1 MLIEDARA
9 MASSASTNVSARQPS
24 AAPPLRIVHCFRAPV
39 GGLFRHVRDLAGAQ
53 AKAGHQVGI
62 VCDSSTGGA
71 FEESILDSM
80 RPSLSLGI
88 RRFPMRREIAPSDIA
103 ATWRMMREVRSFNPD
118 ILHAHG
124 AKGGA
129 YARTIGTLLRASGS
143 RVARIYTPHGGSL
156 HYAAGSLK
164 GRVYFA
170 AERALGWMTD
180 AYIFVSQ
187 YEADAFAA
195 KVSATKKPVTIARN
209 GLQPDEFEPVTAL
222 PDARDFLFIGTMRDL
237 KGPDV
242 FIKALAAVAGPSGA
256 APTAVMVGSGD
267 DKPRYEAMVAERRL
281 PVVFRDPMPAR
292 QGFALA
298 RAVVVPS
305 RAESMPYIVLEAIAA
320 GVPLI
325 ATRVGGV
332 PEIFGS
338 ESGRLVAPG
347 NVERLANAMT
357 ATAASPADARYA
369 AGRLRE
375 TIRARFSVD
384 AMAAAIEGAYRQVT
398 PH

>member
-1 MLIEDARA
+1 
-9 MASSASTNVSARQPS
+9 MASGAATTMRARQP
-24 AAPPLRIVHCFRAPV
+24 AVTRPLRIVHCFRAPV
-39 GGLFRHVRDLAGAQ
+39 GGLFRHVRDLAEAQ

-71 FEESILDSM
+71 FEEAILESM
-80 RPSLSLGI
+80 RASLSLGI

-103 ATWRMMREVRSFNPD
+103 AAWRMMREVRSLNPD

-129 YARTIGTLLRASGS
+129 YARMIGTLLRASGS

-164 GRVYFA
+164 GRVYFT
-170 AERALGWMTD
+170 AEHILGWMTD
-180 AYIFVSQ
+180 AYVFVSR
-187 YEADAFAA
+187 YEADTFAA
-195 KVSATKKPVTIARN
+195 KVGATKKPVTIAVN
-209 GLQPDEFEPVTAL
+209 GLQPEEFEPVVAA

-242 FIKALAAVAGPSGA
+242 FIEALATLAGRTGT

-267 DKPRYEAMVAERRL
+267 EKPRYEKMVAERRL

-292 QGFALA
+292 QAFALA

-320 GVPLI
+320 GLPLI
-325 ATRVGGV
+325 ATRVGGI

-338 ESGRLVAPG
+338 ESGRLVPSG
-347 NVERLANAMT
+347 DVERLANAMA

-375 TIRARFSVD
+375 AIRTHFSVE
-384 AMAAAIEGAYRQVT
+384 AMAATIESAYRQVT

>member
-1 MLIEDARA
+1 MRIEDARQ
-9 MASSASTNVSARQPS
+9 MASGASTTMPARQP
-24 AAPPLRIVHCFRAPV
+24 AVTRPLRIVHCFRAPV

-53 AKAGHQVGI
+53 EKAGHQVGI

-71 FEESILDSM
+71 FEEAILDSM

-103 ATWRMMREVRSFNPD
+103 ATWRMMRDVRSLNPD

-129 YARTIGTLLRASGS
+129 YARMIGTLLRASGS

-156 HYAAGSLK
+156 HYDARSLK
-164 GRVYFA
+164 GRVYFT
-170 AERALGWMTD
+170 AEHVLGWMTD
-180 AYIFVSQ
+180 AYVFVSQ
-187 YEADAFAA
+187 YEADAFTA
-195 KVSATKKPVTIARN
+195 KVGVTKKPVTVAVN
-209 GLQPDEFEPVTAL
+209 GLQPAEFEPVTAE

-242 FIKALAAVAGPSGA
+242 FIEALAAIANRTGT

-267 DKPRYEAMVAERRL
+267 EKPRYEKMVAERRL

-292 QGFALA
+292 QAFALA
-298 RAVVVPS
+298 HAVVVPS

-320 GVPLI
+320 GLPLI
-325 ATRVGGV
+325 ATRVGGI

-338 ESGRLVAPG
+338 ESGRLVPSG
-347 NVERLANAMT
+347 DVERLANAMA

-369 AGRLRE
+369 ASRLRGA
-375 TIRARFSVD
+375 IRSRFSVD
-384 AMAAAIEGAYRQVT
+384 AMAATIEGAYRQVT

>member
-1 MLIEDARA
+1 
-9 MASSASTNVSARQPS
+9 MASGATITAPAHQPS
-24 AAPPLRIVHCFRAPV
+24 AARTLRIVHCFRAPV
-39 GGLFRHVRDLAGAQ
+39 GGLFRHVRDLAEAQ
-53 AKAGHQVGI
+53 ANVGHRVGI

-71 FEESILDSM
+71 FEEAILDSI

-103 ATWRMMREVRSFNPD
+103 ATWRMMREVRSLNPD

-129 YARTIGTLLRASGS
+129 YARMIGTFLRASGS
-143 RVARIYTPHGGSL
+143 SVARIYTPHGGSL

-170 AERALGWMTD
+170 AEHVLGWMTD

-195 KVSATKKPVTIARN
+195 KVGATGKPVTIARN
-209 GLQPDEFEPVTAL
+209 GLQPDEFQPVVAGL
-222 PDARDFLFIGTMRDL
+222 DARDFLFIGTMRDL

-242 FIKALAAVAGPSGA
+242 FIEALAAITSQSGA

-267 DKPRYEAMVAERRL
+267 DRPRYEKMATERHL
-281 PVVFRDPMPAR
+281 PVTFHDPMPAR
-292 QGFALA
+292 QAFALA
-298 RAVVVPS
+298 HAVVVPS

-320 GVPLI
+320 GIPLI

-338 ESGRLVAPG
+338 ESGRLVPPG
-347 NVERLANAMT
+347 NVERLANAMA
-357 ATAASPADARYA
+357 ATAAAPQDARYA

-375 TIRARFSVD
+375 TIRTRFSID

>member
-1 MLIEDARA
+1 MRIEDARQ
-9 MASSASTNVSARQPS
+9 MASGAATTMRARQP
-24 AAPPLRIVHCFRAPV
+24 AVTRPLRIVHCFRAPV
-39 GGLFRHVRDLAGAQ
+39 GGLFRHVRDLAEAQ

-71 FEESILDSM
+71 FEEAILESM
-80 RPSLSLGI
+80 RASLSLGI

-103 ATWRMMREVRSFNPD
+103 AAWRMMREVRSLNPD

-129 YARTIGTLLRASGS
+129 YARMIGTLLRASGS

-164 GRVYFA
+164 GRVYFT
-170 AERALGWMTD
+170 AEHILGWMTD
-180 AYIFVSQ
+180 AYVFVSR
-187 YEADAFAA
+187 YEADTFAA
-195 KVSATKKPVTIARN
+195 KVGATKKPVTIAVN
-209 GLQPDEFEPVTAL
+209 GLQPEEFEPVVAA

-242 FIKALAAVAGPSGA
+242 FIEALATLAGRTGT

-267 DKPRYEAMVAERRL
+267 EKPRYEKMVAERRL

-292 QGFALA
+292 QAFALA

-320 GVPLI
+320 GLPLI
-325 ATRVGGV
+325 ATRVGGI

-338 ESGRLVAPG
+338 ESGRLVPSG
-347 NVERLANAMT
+347 DVERLANAMA

-375 TIRARFSVD
+375 AIRTHFSVE
-384 AMAAAIEGAYRQVT
+384 AMAATIESAYRQVT

>member
-1 MLIEDARA
+1 
-9 MASSASTNVSARQPS
+9 MASGAATTMPARQPS
-24 AAPPLRIVHCFRAPV
+24 ATRPLRIVHCFRAPV
-39 GGLFRHVRDLAGAQ
+39 GGLFRHVRDLAEAQ

-71 FEESILDSM
+71 FEEAILESM
-80 RPSLSLGI
+80 RASLSLGI

-103 ATWRMMREVRSFNPD
+103 AAWRMMREVRSLNPD

-129 YARTIGTLLRASGS
+129 YARMIGTLLRASGS

-164 GRVYFA
+164 GRVYFT
-170 AERALGWMTD
+170 AEHILGWMTD
-180 AYIFVSQ
+180 AYVFVSR
-187 YEADAFAA
+187 YEADTFAA
-195 KVSATKKPVTIARN
+195 KVGATKKPVTIAVN
-209 GLQPDEFEPVTAL
+209 GLQPEEFEPVVAA

-242 FIKALAAVAGPSGA
+242 FIEALATLAGRTGT

-267 DKPRYEAMVAERRL
+267 EKPRYEKMVAERRL

-292 QGFALA
+292 QAFALA

-320 GVPLI
+320 GLPLI
-325 ATRVGGV
+325 ATRVGGI

-338 ESGRLVAPG
+338 ESGRLVPSG
-347 NVERLANAMT
+347 DVERLANAMA

-375 TIRARFSVD
+375 AIRTHFSVE
-384 AMAAAIEGAYRQVT
+384 AMAATIESAYRQVT

>member
-1 MLIEDARA
+1 MRIEDARQ
-9 MASSASTNVSARQPS
+9 MASGAATTMPARQPS
-24 AAPPLRIVHCFRAPV
+24 ATRPLRIVHCFRAPV
-39 GGLFRHVRDLAGAQ
+39 GGLFRHVRDLAEAQ
-53 AKAGHQVGI
+53 ANAGHQVGI

-71 FEESILDSM
+71 FEEGILESM

-103 ATWRMMREVRSFNPD
+103 AAWRMMREVRSLNPD

-129 YARTIGTLLRASGS
+129 YARMIGTLLRASGS

-164 GRVYFA
+164 GRVYFT
-170 AERALGWMTD
+170 AEHVLGWMTD
-180 AYIFVSQ
+180 AYVFVSR

-195 KVSATKKPVTIARN
+195 KVGATKKPVTIAVN
-209 GLQPDEFEPVTAL
+209 GLQPEEFEPVATA

-242 FIKALAAVAGPSGA
+242 FIEALAALADRTGT

-267 DKPRYEAMVAERRL
+267 EKPRYEKMVAERRL

-292 QGFALA
+292 EAFALA

-320 GVPLI
+320 SLPLI
-325 ATRVGGV
+325 ATRVGGI

-338 ESGRLVAPG
+338 ESGRLVPSG
-347 NVERLANAMT
+347 DVERLANAMA
-357 ATAASPADARYA
+357 ATAASSADARYA

-375 TIRARFSVD
+375 AIRSRFSVD
-384 AMAAAIEGAYRQVT
+384 AMAATIEGAYRQVT